1 MAGSATGPYS
11 ERELTPECQHPEAEY
26 SRRPR
31 IEPICLGKKSI
42 CNILT
47 IKKMNKQ
54 SGYLCSQPPT
64 SREPL
69 LQSYYTKTH
78 TSYLENCADLPTI

>member
-1 MAGSATGPYS
+1 MAGSATDPYS

-47 IKKMNKQ
+47 IKK
-54 SGYLCSQPPT
+54 
-64 SREPL
+64 
-69 LQSYYTKTH
+69 
-78 TSYLENCADLPTI
+78 

>member
-1 MAGSATGPYS
+1 MAGSARGPYS
-11 ERELTPECQHPEAEY
+11 ERELTPEGQHPEAEY

-47 IKKMNKQ
+47 IKKSEQ
-54 SGYLCSQPPT
+54 AVWLSL
-64 SREPL
+64 
-69 LQSYYTKTH
+69 
-78 TSYLENCADLPTI
+78 